1 MGKMGFLYK
10 SLIILLGSVLVSIG
24 INFFLV
30 PFHLLDGGGIGIGL
44 IIHYLL
50 DVKVGLAIMC
60 ISLPIF
66 LVAWV
71 YYRTYFYNGI
81 HGLLFS
87 SVVIDFLYP
96 LHIAGEKMITNEIAG
111 AVCGGIFV
119 GMGIG
124 LMLKFDTSIGGT
136 DLLAQMIAKFLRIN
150 PGLSIL
156 TFDFFVI
163 SAGSII
169 VDSVSFFHSCITVI
183 SVGITTTLILRK
195 H

>member
-1 MGKMGFLYK
+1 MGFLYK

-96 LHIAGEKMITNEIAG
+96 LHIAGEKFIANEMLG

-119 GMGIG
+119 GMGVG

-156 TFDFFVI
+156 SFDFLVVI
-163 SAGSII
+163 AGSIV
-169 VDSVSFFHSCITVI
+169 VDSVSLLHSCLTVI
-183 SVGITTTLILRK
+183 SVGVTTTLILRK
-195 H
+195 R